1 MAAGGRSKNVDLCPV
16 AFSTEGLVMA
26 MSFIE
31 KELRWPRSAQAA
43 VFGRRVGESRCAK
56 VVRRIVFF
64 YSMAGG
70 GSASKQIN

>member
-1 MAAGGRSKNVDLCPV
+1 
-16 AFSTEGLVMA
+16 
-26 MSFIE
+26 
-31 KELRWPRSAQAA
+31 
-43 VFGRRVGESRCAK
+43 VGESRCAK